1 MKVSG
6 VTGTATSQLNSLER
20 PEEEDCHQPNLLA
33 PVAPAGIDR
42 VAVMGLLCIRAA
54 KSLIHVSSALCSLPA
69 ALGVSQD
76 LALCPQHSVPLYDDI
91 LQAGKSDFCP
101 MLFFLAKVITCSMTL
116 SCCEC
121 PGYLFC
127 HSTNYR
133 WAGGRQPPWG
143 CEPWRPREA
152 FGGSPIQTTRV
163 LCGATR
169 ATWRWPHCTPH
180 RELPRDAGVRV
191 GGTSH
196 GVNPHLGRL
205 VLPGAFPVF
214 PIMLLFWVSQ

>member
-1 MKVSG
+1 
-6 VTGTATSQLNSLER
+6 
-20 PEEEDCHQPNLLA
+20 
-33 PVAPAGIDR
+33 
-42 VAVMGLLCIRAA
+42 MGLLCIRAV

-169 ATWRWPHCTPH
+169 ATWRWPHCTTQGTAERCWSQGRGHLTWGEP
-180 RELPRDAGVRV
+180 PSGQIGVSWSFPSV
-191 GGTSH
+191 SHHVAVLGQPVTSSCH
-196 GVNPHLGRL
+196 TPWPCVPLG
-205 VLPGAFPVF
+205 P
-214 PIMLLFWVSQ
+214 PIL